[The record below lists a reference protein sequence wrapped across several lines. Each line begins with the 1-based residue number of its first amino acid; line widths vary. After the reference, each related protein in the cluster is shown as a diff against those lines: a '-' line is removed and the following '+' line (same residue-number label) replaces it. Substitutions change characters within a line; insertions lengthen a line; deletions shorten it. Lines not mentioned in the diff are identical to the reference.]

1 MPGWGG
7 GRNVESSLMGN
18 LGRERGGG
26 GGGVGK
32 TCPNK
37 FVKVEGG
44 WGDDG
49 WGGCSGS

>member
-1 MPGWGG
+1 M
-7 GRNVESSLMGN
+7 ESSLMGN

-26 GGGVGK
+26 GGGVSK

-37 FVKVEGG
+37 FMKVEEGG

-49 WGGCSGS
+49 WGGCSGN